1 MIVLFK
7 FIITNKQTK
16 QANQTMNT
24 NSNDYS
30 HIEYEID
37 DISEIINKQQKYVK
51 ELINQRINKP
61 YQYDA
66 YVKGQQLMLNR
77 LMKQKNELENK
88 LQCVHEKRYNEFSKS
103 NAFAGVNDVMNIA
116 FQYAHP
122 KDNLTNKYVVK
133 KRIISA
139 RSDTPSLIINDNNDI
154 DIVRIYKKDRFEWFL
169 DFIIANLKILKFI
182 CVIAFIIIKFVYIFA
197 YIYCKIYVNL
207 II

>member
-1 MIVLFK
+1 
-7 FIITNKQTK
+7 
-16 QANQTMNT
+16 MNT
-24 NSNDYS
+24 NSNYS
-30 HIEYEID
+30 QIEYEIA
-37 DISEIINKQQKYVK
+37 DITQIINKQQQNVK

-61 YQYDA
+61 YQYDS

-77 LMKQKNELENK
+77 MMKQKIELENK

-122 KDNLTNKYVVK
+122 KDNLTNKYVVE
-133 KRIISA
+133 KRIRCA
-139 RSDTPSLIINDNNDI
+139 RSYSPSRISDDNNDT
-154 DIVRIYKKDRFEWFL
+154 DIVKVYKKDRFEVFL

-197 YIYCKIYVNL
+197 YIYYKIYVNL
-207 II
+207 IV